1 MNTTNSNNHVSRISS
16 KARWARM
23 AAVVAVAGLGMTAP
37 FASAGPV
44 LVLSDNIKVIDSIK
58 ITAFLLDINGPDVI
72 TIKANE
78 AHLLSE
84 YFSISK
90 TTVDFAFI
98 AAAGGVTD
106 VNGALEIEMR
116 GQCREV
122 VGVVIHVVAVAGLG
136 RASVAAAVMGDDAV
150 AVALEEQHL
159 RVPVIG

>member
-98 AAAGGVTD
+98 AAAGGVKIFPGDANYLGFPNDTASTD
-106 VNGALEIEMR
+106 LLSSSIKISAPG
-116 GQCREV
+116 
-122 VGVVIHVVAVAGLG
+122 
-136 RASVAAAVMGDDAV
+136 SVFGST
-150 AVALEEQHL
+150 
-159 RVPVIG
+159 